1 MNVEEAIIRR
11 RSIRRYNRDPLSEE
25 TITALLEA
33 ARLAPSASNLQ
44 TWRFRVVT
52 DAEERKQ
59 LRALAFNQRFVE
71 EAPAVIVCCADLAS
85 SKDRLKS
92 TWQLIT
98 RGKVRPNL
106 EMALRMAR
114 GSRDPELNEER
125 QIINAA
131 INVAIAVEHIAL
143 RATELGLGTCWV
155 RAFDAAGTASYLGL
169 PQHVIPLALL
179 PVGYPAEE
187 PPARPRRSMDDILI

>member
-1 MNVEEAIIRR
+1 MNVEEAIARR
-11 RSIRRYNRDPLSEE
+11 RSVRRYRDVPLSERTLE
-25 TITALLEA
+25 DLLES

-52 DAEERKQ
+52 DTETRKE
-59 LRALAFNQRFVE
+59 LRSLAFNQRFVE
-71 EAPAVIVCCADLAS
+71 EAPSVIVCCADLAAF
-85 SKDRLKS
+85 KDRLKN

-98 RGKVRPNL
+98 SGKVRPNL

-114 GSRDPELNEER
+114 GSRDQELNEDR

-155 RAFDAAGTASYLGL
+155 RAFDAAGVAACLGL
-169 PQHVIPLALL
+169 PRHVIPLALL
-179 PVGYPAEE
+179 PVGYPDEE
-187 PPARPRRSMDDILI
+187 PPARPRRDMADILI